1 MTIMVTQDESR
12 IREMLNELLS
22 EEHSELKRGI
32 LYRTIVKAIERP
44 LFEHVL
50 ARTEGNQLKAARI
63 LGINRNTMRAKI
75 RKLGIDVNRWK
86 AH

>member
-1 MTIMVTQDESR
+1 MTIRVDQDENR
-12 IREMLNELLS
+12 IREMLNQLLT
-22 EEHSELKRGI
+22 EEHSEVKRGI
-32 LYRTIVKAIERP
+32 LYRTIVNAIERP

-50 ARTEGNQLKAARI
+50 KRTEGNQLKAARI

-86 AH
+86 VH